1 MYKIMVHI
9 KNDNE
14 FIDSEVF
21 VEIELPAV
29 PRKGEILHLT
39 KEQHEILENKAKS
52 NLKIARNYAPEWFY
66 YGSSGCQNPK
76 KKNLKD
82 LTFLDAI
89 YVDSVVFTG
98 NSEIIK
104 IELNNNYN
112 D

>member
-1 MYKIMVHI
+1 MYKIKVHI
-9 KNDNE
+9 KNHSD
-14 FIDSEVF
+14 FLDSNVF

-29 PRKGEILHLT
+29 PRKTEILYLNE
-39 KEQHEILENKAKS
+39 EQYEILENKAKS

-104 IELNNNYN
+104 IELNNNY
-112 D
+112 

>member
-1 MYKIMVHI
+1 MVYI

-29 PRKGEILHLT
+29 PRKGEILYLNE
-39 KEQHEILENKAKS
+39 EQYEILENKAKS
-52 NLKIARNYAPEWFY
+52 NLKIAKNYAPEWFY
-66 YGSSGCQNPK
+66 YGSSECQNLK

-82 LTFLDAI
+82 LNFGDAI

-104 IELNNNYN
+104 IELDKNY
-112 D
+112 

>member
-1 MYKIMVHI
+1 MVHI

-29 PRKGEILHLT
+29 PRKGEILYLNE
-39 KEQHEILENKAKS
+39 EQYEILENKAKS
-52 NLKIARNYAPEWFY
+52 NLKIARNYASEWFY
-66 YGSSGCQNPK
+66 YGSSECQNLK

-82 LTFLDAI
+82 LNFGDAI

-104 IELNNNYN
+104 IELDKNY
-112 D
+112 